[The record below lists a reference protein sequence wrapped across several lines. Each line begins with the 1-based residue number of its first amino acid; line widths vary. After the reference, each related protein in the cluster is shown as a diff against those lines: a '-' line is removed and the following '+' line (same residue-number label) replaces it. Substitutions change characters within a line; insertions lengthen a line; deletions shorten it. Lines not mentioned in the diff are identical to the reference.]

1 MEKVQDLVNEI
12 KSTISQKT
20 SSNKDEVKIMRA
32 MMNDNS
38 YRVGVYAKDGLVG
51 EYCPAESARELASA
65 ILHGAAGL
73 TEKESTV
80 LANNY
85 TFGKTEAKAVV
96 DMSKEFLHTYIHTG
110 RKISLG
116 GRAESDISIGIKEI
130 EPSERPFPK
139 VVGIGDDGKKIYGRG
154 VTKVGKYESI
164 KVYSP
169 CPAWIKENT

>member
-1 MEKVQDLVNEI
+1 MEKVQELVNEI

-32 MMNDNS
+32 MMNDTE
-38 YRVGVYAKDGLVG
+38 YKVGVYAKNGMIG
-51 EYCPAESARELASA
+51 EYCPADSAREMAAS

-85 TFGKTEAKAVV
+85 TFGKSEAKCVV
-96 DMSKEFLHTYIHTG
+96 ELSKEFINTYMHTG
-110 RKISLG
+110 RKIALG
-116 GRAESDISIGIKEI
+116 GRATSDISIGIKEI
-130 EPSERPFPK
+130 ESSERPFPK

-154 VTKVGKYESI
+154 VTKVGAYDSI

-169 CPAWIKENT
+169 CPAWIKENS